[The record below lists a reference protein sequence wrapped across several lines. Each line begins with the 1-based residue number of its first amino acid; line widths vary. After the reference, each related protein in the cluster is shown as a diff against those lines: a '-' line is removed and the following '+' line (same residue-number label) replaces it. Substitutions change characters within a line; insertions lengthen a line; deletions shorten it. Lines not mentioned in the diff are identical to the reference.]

1 MCRMMSME
9 ELLVSLTK
17 KAKLEAE
24 EAHRQLVA
32 AINGQAG
39 LHLIQGEVGVE
50 ICARCKVSMT
60 VLIDFFPTA
69 NICLFYFS
77 GWYDYQVTI

>member
-1 MCRMMSME
+1 MMSME

-39 LHLIQGEVGVE
+39 LHLIQGEVGVVPFV
-50 ICARCKVSMT
+50 KYM
-60 VLIDFFPTA
+60 
-69 NICLFYFS
+69 YK
-77 GWYDYQVTI
+77 